1 MWEKLL
7 TGTRKKVQYLAPLL
21 PGKIVYKRLHN
32 QDLLQSSMAYPALAS
47 CKFLSNRV
55 QGLQMGPMRD
65 GENVVHLNDWRWH
78 SKL

>member
-21 PGKIVYKRLHN
+21 PGKIVYKRVHY

-65 GENVVHLNDWRWH
+65 GENVVHLND
-78 SKL
+78 

>member
-65 GENVVHLNDWRWH
+65 GENVVHLND
-78 SKL
+78 

>member
-1 MWEKLL
+1 MNKI
-7 TGTRKKVQYLAPLL
+7 KKRL

-65 GENVVHLNDWRWH
+65 VENVVHLND
-78 SKL
+78 

>member
-1 MWEKLL
+1 MSCMWEKLL

-65 GENVVHLNDWRWH
+65 VENVVHLND
-78 SKL
+78 

>member
-65 GENVVHLNDWRWH
+65 GENVVHLNE
-78 SKL
+78 